1 MAILETVELVK
12 EYKSGE
18 DVVRAVNG
26 VDLTV
31 EEGEFVSVV
40 GPSGSGKSTLL
51 YLLGLLEQPTSGSVL
66 FRGKDLYKLSNSKQ
80 ADFRRNQVGF
90 VFQQYNLLPVLNA
103 IENVKVPMMPYKTDF
118 NLNAR
123 AKELLEQV
131 GLSHR
136 AKHLPSQ
143 LSGGEQQRVAIARA
157 LLSKPEIVLAD
168 EPTGNLDSKSG
179 EQVLTLLE
187 DMRKEYGL
195 TLVLVSHDERIA
207 DRADRI
213 VRLLDGK
220 IVGAAERS
228 AAV

>member
-1 MAILETVELVK
+1 MAILQTKDLVK

-18 DVVRAVNG
+18 SVVRAVNG
-26 VDLTV
+26 ITMDIN
-31 EEGEFVSVV
+31 EGEFVAIV

-66 FRGKDLYKLSNSKQ
+66 CKGEDLNALSSSKQ

-103 IENVKVPMMPYKTDF
+103 AENIKVPLIPYKTDF
-118 NLNAR
+118 NLNER
-123 AKELLEQV
+123 ANELLELV

-136 AKHLPSQ
+136 AGHLPSQ

-168 EPTGNLDSKSG
+168 EPTGNLDSKNG
-179 EQVLTLLE
+179 EQVLSLLE
-187 DMRKEYGL
+187 EMRNKLGL
-195 TLVLVSHDERIA
+195 TLVLITHDEAVAR
-207 DRADRI
+207 RADRI
-213 VRLLDGK
+213 VRLKDG
-220 IVGAAERS
+220 VL
-228 AAV
+228 V